1 MNTIIQSV
9 ENAGLRAGV
18 PAFDPGDTVRVHVR
32 IKEGDKERLQAFQG
46 VVIARK
52 GSGTREMF
60 TVRKISGA
68 TGVERIFPLHAP
80 VVDRIEVLRRGK
92 VRRSKLFYL
101 RGLRGKAARI
111 EERRDEA
118 PAPARG

>member
-1 MNTIIQSV
+1 MCRNIRPLFNFEPPAGETDV
-9 ENAGLRAGV
+9 RNAS
-18 PAFDPGDTVRVHVR
+18 
-32 IKEGDKERLQAFQG
+32 LQF
-46 VVIARK
+46 I
-52 GSGTREMF
+52 
-60 TVRKISGA
+60 RKISGA

-111 EERRDEA
+111 EEKV
-118 PAPARG
+118 